1 MTGLVE
7 HNSDRQPPARH
18 RDFVFDLRP
27 IASALRNAVC
37 NRLASLDTEVEIREQ
52 LRNDRVAA
60 LSLSAGGPLAI
71 TVHDPRF
78 YRIIAMHGALG
89 AADAYRRGFWTCN
102 DLTSL
107 FRLFTRRI
115 GSVSRL
121 ERSLAWAASIPAY
134 AAHLMRRNGTLDARK
149 NIEAHYN
156 LGNEFFSLFLDPTL
170 TYSSGIFETGL
181 ESMQDASIAKLDR
194 ICAKLQLEPGM
205 EILEIGTGWGSFAI
219 HAARKYGC
227 RVTTVTLSS
236 QQLEEAQKRI
246 ASAGLNDRV
255 SAQLRDY
262 REVKGQFDRIASI
275 EMIEAIG
282 HHRLPEFFHTCA
294 SLLKNDGYM
303 AIQAIT
309 MPDQGFEDYL
319 RRTDVIREYIF
330 PGSCCPS
337 RQAIL
342 NAATSASDL
351 RLVHLEEIGRHY
363 ALTLAKWRGAFLS
376 NLQPARK
383 LGYSDEFLR
392 LWHFYLCYCEAGFAE
407 NHVGDVQLVFSKPG
421 HVHRDPAPLPAIQC
435 PKVREQ

>member
-1 MTGLVE
+1 MTGLVQ
-7 HNSDRQPPARH
+7 HNSDRKPPALRQ
-18 RDFVFDLRP
+18 DFVFELSQFN
-27 IASALRNAVC
+27 SALRNAVC
-37 NRLASLDTEVEIREQ
+37 NRLGSLDNEVEICEQ
-52 LRNDRVAA
+52 IRNDRSTA
-60 LSLSAGGPLAI
+60 LSLSGDGPLTI
-71 TVHDPRF
+71 TVHDPQF
-78 YRIIAMHGALG
+78 YRTIAIHGALG
-89 AADAYRRGFWTCN
+89 AADSYRRGLWTCN

-107 FRLFTRRI
+107 FRLFTRQI
-115 GSVSRL
+115 GNISRL
-121 ERSLAWAASIPAY
+121 ERNLAWAASLPAY
-134 AAHLMRRNGTLDARK
+134 AAHRMRRNGKLDARK

-194 ICAKLQLEPGM
+194 ICAKLQLAPDM

-219 HAARKYGC
+219 HAASKYGC

-236 QQLEEAQKRI
+236 QQLGEAQKRI
-246 ASAGLNDRV
+246 AAAGLGNQI
-255 SAQLRDY
+255 SAQLKDY
-262 REVKGQFDRIASI
+262 REVKGKFDRIASI

-282 HHRLPEFFHTCA
+282 HHRLPEFFNTCA
-294 SLLKNDGYM
+294 SLLENEGCM

-342 NAATSASDL
+342 NAASSASDL
-351 RLVHLEEIGRHY
+351 RLVNLEEIGRHY
-363 ALTLAKWRGAFLS
+363 SLTLAKWREAFLS
-376 NLQPARK
+376 NLEPARK

-421 HVHRDPAPLPAIQC
+421 HMHRDPAPLPEIQC
-435 PKVREQ
+435 PKVRK